1 MREQGW
7 APDWRAWAEL
17 AVLYA
22 GLAGILGA
30 GVGEG
35 VSAWRRIERSEFL
48 QDKIR
53 EQEAVLRKGQPEL
66 ERLRRIDARV
76 KAASDELHRLTQQIT
91 EAGHRL
97 KKAEEKAYAMEQWG
111 AELENEKA
119 RVLQEYRSQPEREQ
133 QAAEKI
139 AKALDDL

>member
-76 KAASDELHRLTQQIT
+76 KAASDELHRLTQQIA